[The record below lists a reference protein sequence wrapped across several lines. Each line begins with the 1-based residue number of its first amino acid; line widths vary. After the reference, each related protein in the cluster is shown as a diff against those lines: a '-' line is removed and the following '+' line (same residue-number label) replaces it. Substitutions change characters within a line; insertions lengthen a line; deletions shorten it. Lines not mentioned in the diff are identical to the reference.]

1 MNVPFL
7 ENEAIWKI
15 ADKIRDL
22 PKLDGYNIPPIEVL
36 YIVDVVFGFDVIPIA
51 NLFADIRMDAAILPG
66 QRIIYID
73 RDSMAEWEAEDSW
86 IEKRLRFSVAHEL
99 GHYFM
104 HYNLLAEFNIA
115 DLNQFK
121 KWILKH
127 ASNRRIELQADE
139 FAGRF
144 LVSSDILLKEYD
156 LIQRRMSEADPRW
169 HEIEG
174 MRTHIARRIA
184 PRFGV
189 THKVIETRFD
199 HEAIWPLE

>member
-7 ENEAIWKI
+7 EYEAIWKI
-15 ADKIRDL
+15 ADDFRDGPQL
-22 PKLDGYNIPPIEVL
+22 HGYNIPPIDVL
-36 YIVDVVFGFDVIPIA
+36 YIIDVVLGFDVIPTPS
-51 NLFADIRMDAAILPG
+51 LFADIRMDAAILPG
-66 QRIIYID
+66 QKEIYVD
-73 RDSMAEWEAEDSW
+73 RDSMEEWEGKDNW

-104 HYNLLAEFNIA
+104 HQDLLAEFNPA

-121 KWILKH
+121 KWILKYG
-127 ASNRRIELQADE
+127 SNSRIELQADE

-144 LVSSDILLKEYD
+144 LVPPDNLFKEYD
-156 LIQRRMSEADPRW
+156 QIQRRMEEADSRW

-174 MRTHIARRIA
+174 MRARMANRIA
-184 PRFGV
+184 PKFGV
-189 THKVIETRFD
+189 TRKVIETRFD